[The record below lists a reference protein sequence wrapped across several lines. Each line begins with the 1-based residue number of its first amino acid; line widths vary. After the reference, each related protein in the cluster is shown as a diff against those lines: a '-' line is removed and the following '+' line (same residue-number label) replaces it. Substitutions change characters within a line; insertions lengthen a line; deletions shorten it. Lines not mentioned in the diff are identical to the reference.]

1 MAMGRKIFEKIISQS
16 YPKERNLMLILALDP
31 GETTGYVIAE
41 ADGLDYDIKV
51 SGQFPNWQLFDSLI
65 RSYSPNTIV
74 YEAFYLSP
82 EIAKFKSRSTLPTVE
97 VIGVL
102 KYLAPK
108 YSVRQLVAQPPSAKE
123 LVSLPRYIAGV
134 SGPHA
139 RDALKH
145 LIAYL
150 RGRNADS

>member
-1 MAMGRKIFEKIISQS
+1 
-16 YPKERNLMLILALDP
+16 MLILALDP

-41 ADGLDYDIKV
+41 ADGLDYDIKI
-51 SGQFPNWQLFDSLI
+51 SGQHPNWRQLEGLI
-65 RSYSPNTIV
+65 NYWSPDAIV

-82 EIAKFKSRSTLPTVE
+82 QIAKFKTRSTLPTVE

-102 KYLAPK
+102 KYLAQK
-108 YSVRQLVAQPPSAKE
+108 NKTKLIAQPPSAKE
-123 LVSLPRYIAGV
+123 VVSLSRYIAGV

-150 RGRNADS
+150 RRTNADS

>member
-1 MAMGRKIFEKIISQS
+1 
-16 YPKERNLMLILALDP
+16 MLILALDP
-31 GETTGYVIAE
+31 GETTGYVVAE
-41 ADGLDYDIKV
+41 ADGLDYDIKI
-51 SGQFPNWQLFDSLI
+51 SGQFPIRHWRQLEALI
-65 RSYSPNTIV
+65 TYWLPDIVV

-82 EIAKFKSRSTLPTVE
+82 QIAKFKTRSTMPTVE

-102 KYLAPK
+102 KYLAWK
-108 YSVRQLVAQPPSAKE
+108 YTTSLIAQPPSAKE
-123 LVSLPRYIAGV
+123 FVSLPRYVAGV

-150 RGRNADS
+150 RRTNADR

>member
-1 MAMGRKIFEKIISQS
+1 
-16 YPKERNLMLILALDP
+16 MLILALDP
-31 GETTGYVIAE
+31 GETTGYVVAE
-41 ADGLDYDIKV
+41 TDGLDYDIKI
-51 SGQFPNWQLFDSLI
+51 SGQFPYCQQIEALITNWSFDAV
-65 RSYSPNTIV
+65 V

-82 EIAKFKSRSTLPTVE
+82 QIAKFKTWSIMPTVE

-102 KYLAPK
+102 KYLTWK
-108 YSVRQLVAQPPSAKE
+108 YEIHRLVTQAASDKE
-123 LVSLPRYIAGV
+123 LVTLPRYIAGV

-150 RGRNADS
+150 RRTNADS

>member
-1 MAMGRKIFEKIISQS
+1 
-16 YPKERNLMLILALDP
+16 MLILAIDP
-31 GETTGYVIAE
+31 GETTGYVVAE
-41 ADGLDYDIKV
+41 ADGLDYDIKI
-51 SGQFPNWQLFDSLI
+51 SGQFPNWRSLEELI
-65 RSYSPNTIV
+65 TYWLPDVII

-82 EIAKFKSRSTLPTVE
+82 QIAKYKTRSTMPTVE

-102 KYLAPK
+102 KYLAWK
-108 YSVRQLVAQPPSAKE
+108 HTIGRLLVAQPPSSIE
-123 LVSLPRYIAGV
+123 LVSLPRHLAGV

-150 RGRNADS
+150 RKQD

>member
-1 MAMGRKIFEKIISQS
+1 
-16 YPKERNLMLILALDP
+16 MLILALDP

-41 ADGLDYDIKV
+41 ADGLDYDIKI
-51 SGQFPNWQLFDSLI
+51 SGQFPNWQMLEAWI
-65 RSYSPNTIV
+65 TNWSPDAIV
-74 YEAFYLSP
+74 FEAFYLSP
-82 EIAKFKSRSTLPTVE
+82 QIAKYKTRSTLPTVE
-97 VIGVL
+97 TIGVL
-102 KYLAPK
+102 KYLAQK

-150 RGRNADS
+150 RRTNADR

>member
-1 MAMGRKIFEKIISQS
+1 
-16 YPKERNLMLILALDP
+16 MLILALDP
-31 GETTGYVIAE
+31 GETTGYVVAE
-41 ADGLDYDIKV
+41 IDGLDYDIKI
-51 SGQFPNWQLFDSLI
+51 SGQFPNWQMLEALI
-65 RSYSPNTIV
+65 TYWLPDRII

-82 EIAKFKSRSTLPTVE
+82 QIAKYKTRSTLPTVE

-102 KYLAPK
+102 KFLAWQ
-108 YSVRQLVAQPPSAKE
+108 YSTPLVAQPPSAKE

-139 RDALKH
+139 RDALRH

-150 RGRNADS
+150 RLRGGNQT

>member
-1 MAMGRKIFEKIISQS
+1 
-16 YPKERNLMLILALDP
+16 MLILTIDP
-31 GETTGYVIAE
+31 GETTGYVVAE
-41 ADGLDYDIKV
+41 ADGLDYDIKI
-51 SGQFPNWQLFDSLI
+51 SGQFPNWRMLETLI
-65 RSYSPNTIV
+65 TYWIPDVIV

-82 EIAKFKSRSTLPTVE
+82 QIAKYKTRSTMPTVE

-102 KYLAPK
+102 KYLAWRH
-108 YSVRQLVAQPPSAKE
+108 SISLVVQPPSAKE

-134 SGPHA
+134 TGPHA

-150 RGRNADS
+150 RRHHICQ

>member
-1 MAMGRKIFEKIISQS
+1 
-16 YPKERNLMLILALDP
+16 MLILAIDP

-41 ADGLDYDIKV
+41 VDGLDYDIKI
-51 SGQFPNWQLFDSLI
+51 SGQFPNWQQIEALI
-65 RSYSPNTIV
+65 TYWLPDAIV

-82 EIAKFKSRSTLPTVE
+82 QIAKFMTRSTMPTVE

-102 KYLAPK
+102 KYLTWK
-108 YSVRQLVAQPPSAKE
+108 HNVYQLVGQPPSTKE
-123 LVSLPRYIAGV
+123 LVTLPRYIAGV

-145 LIAYL
+145 LIVYL
-150 RGRNADS
+150 RRRYADS

>member
-1 MAMGRKIFEKIISQS
+1 MLVKRASIKTGGYLIIV
-16 YPKERNLMLILALDP
+16 LVVDP
-31 GETTGYVIAE
+31 GETTGYVVAE
-41 ADGLDYDIKV
+41 ADGLDYDIKI
-51 SGQFPNWQLFDSLI
+51 SGQFPHWRMLETLI
-65 RSYSPNTIV
+65 TYWIPDVIV

-82 EIAKFKSRSTLPTVE
+82 QIAKYKTRSTMPTVE

-102 KYLAPK
+102 KYLAWK
-108 YSVRQLVAQPPSAKE
+108 CTTSLVAQSPSAKE
-123 LVSLPRYIAGV
+123 LILLPRYIAGI

-150 RGRNADS
+150 RLRGGNQT

>member
-1 MAMGRKIFEKIISQS
+1 
-16 YPKERNLMLILALDP
+16 MLILALDP
-31 GETTGYVIAE
+31 GETTGYVVAE
-41 ADGLDYDIKV
+41 VDGLDYDIKI
-51 SGQFPNWQLFDSLI
+51 SGQFPSWQRLEELI
-65 RSYSPNTIV
+65 TYWPPGVII

-82 EIAKFKSRSTLPTVE
+82 QIAKFKTRSTMPTVE

-102 KYLAPK
+102 KYLAQK
-108 YSVRQLVAQPPSAKE
+108 YAIRQLVAQSPAHKE
-123 LVSLPRYIAGV
+123 MVSLPRYIAGV

-150 RGRNADS
+150 RRTNADS

>member
-1 MAMGRKIFEKIISQS
+1 
-16 YPKERNLMLILALDP
+16 MLILAIDP

-41 ADGLDYDIKV
+41 ADGLDYDIKI
-51 SGQFPNWQLFDSLI
+51 SGQFPNWRQLEALI
-65 RSYSPNTIV
+65 TYWIPEVIV
-74 YEAFYLSP
+74 YEAFYLSSQ
-82 EIAKFKSRSTLPTVE
+82 IAKYKTRSTMPTVE

-102 KYLAPK
+102 KYLAWK
-108 YSVRQLVAQPPSAKE
+108 HTTSLVRQAASAKE
-123 LVSLPRYIAGV
+123 LVTLPRYIAGV

-150 RGRNADS
+150 RRPNEDR